1 MMQEW
6 KSELKAVGKNLGKNL
21 GRASLFK
28 PEWKCP
34 HRQGK
39 RVDLLTTQTALLTA
53 ASFRT

>member
-6 KSELKAVGKNLGKNL
+6 KRELKAVGKNLGKNL

-39 RVDLLTTQTALLTA
+39 KVDLLTTQTALLTA